1 MTIKEYFSHIQEK
14 IRNKDF
20 KILKINSLP
29 ENEIS
34 IFLESVNYM
43 MWEWCDD
50 HKDDRTHIF
59 DYVIIPN
66 DVDYDFTSISFLDF
80 ITFLSNAKSKD
91 IESINIDD
99 IEIIEEVYDD
109 FWDTL

>member
-1 MTIKEYFSHIQEK
+1 
-14 IRNKDF
+14 
-20 KILKINSLP
+20 
-29 ENEIS
+29 
-34 IFLESVNYM
+34 M

-50 HKDDRTHIF
+50 HKDDRIHIF